1 MSSEQKILL
10 GPPSAHASVT
20 FTRAPEPSKA
30 EARSERSDSH
40 ESQPSQPSR
49 PSPSRLL
56 AVLSHSSSPRG
67 PSGARSSVS
76 STYPGGA
83 QSPVFAYHTHI
94 QQKVPPA
101 EVAWQRGS
109 SLELQLPP
117 PPRSSPARDSELRP
131 ADLKLTVLTSDSRL
145 ETLMFRSDGNFEKQA
160 LEFLMQKKLK
170 ALRLCTRESPT
181 GFWLLVSLV
190 MRARLVLVFAAHHVH
205 RRLCNTRSAQRFIHS
220 RLPPPLPLL
229 IQPYV
234 LFHSVFVFLL
244 CESLV
249 RVWDLMQASNWL
261 DPSSFRC
268 GGAAARGTP
277 GAIMRPLRW
286 MALACPPVTIV
297 TSLVTLRHLWRHHV
311 AKERTFDKS
320 LRWYP
325 SHSHDLAMQV
335 ATMPLIYGV
344 FALDCVIQMLLL
356 LTGSVFRE
364 FKSVDVSK
372 EQLRHLTQERYGT
385 NLELADLYEAWA
397 LYNFGRLCLMR
408 VRRQIRQEIPLL
420 RRSLTMPESEHA
432 KLLIFR
438 DPERFLFRPL
448 EVTTGI
454 GVKIFVYTCAVKS
467 LFALTITFFADAPFH
482 INLSETV
489 PWALQLLPHMDGAAF
504 MTSTI
509 AILSLIAIE
518 HGFHE
523 ILQLQGFAPVLKFL
537 GVKALVTITCLQTLV
552 MGLVMQRGL
561 LRSDEASLCYACLL
575 CFEVLP
581 LALLTAEAWKPRY
594 AGDWYDAD
602 CGWGEGNGHLGRLA
616 GEGDWAESYA
626 VLPGARLSAAV
637 SRASFIR
644 QEDSKGE
651 EIGSSELVR
660 WNSFCELKR
669 VW

>member
-1 MSSEQKILL
+1 M
-10 GPPSAHASVT
+10 AHNGT
-20 FTRAPEPSKA
+20 
-30 EARSERSDSH
+30 
-40 ESQPSQPSR
+40 
-49 PSPSRLL
+49 
-56 AVLSHSSSPRG
+56 AVL
-67 PSGARSSVS
+67 A
-76 STYPGGA
+76 PG
-83 QSPVFAYHTHI
+83 
-94 QQKVPPA
+94 
-101 EVAWQRGS
+101 
-109 SLELQLPP
+109 
-117 PPRSSPARDSELRP
+117 
-131 ADLKLTVLTSDSRL
+131 
-145 ETLMFRSDGNFEKQA
+145 
-160 LEFLMQKKLK
+160 
-170 ALRLCTRESPT
+170 
-181 GFWLLVSLV
+181 V

-249 RVWDLMQASNWL
+249 RVWHLMQASNWL

-268 GGAAARGTP
+268 GVRREE
-277 GAIMRPLRW
+277 GAIFSPLRW

-311 AKERTFDKS
+311 ANERTFDKS

-356 LTGSVFRE
+356 LTGSVFRD
-364 FKSVDVSK
+364 FKGIDVSK
-372 EQLRHLTQERYGT
+372 DQLRHLTQERYGT

-482 INLSETV
+482 INLSEAV

-594 AGDWYDAD
+594 SGDWYDAD

-644 QEDSKGE
+644 QEDSKVE

>member
-1 MSSEQKILL
+1 
-10 GPPSAHASVT
+10 
-20 FTRAPEPSKA
+20 
-30 EARSERSDSH
+30 
-40 ESQPSQPSR
+40 
-49 PSPSRLL
+49 
-56 AVLSHSSSPRG
+56 
-67 PSGARSSVS
+67 
-76 STYPGGA
+76 
-83 QSPVFAYHTHI
+83 
-94 QQKVPPA
+94 
-101 EVAWQRGS
+101 
-109 SLELQLPP
+109 
-117 PPRSSPARDSELRP
+117 
-131 ADLKLTVLTSDSRL
+131 
-145 ETLMFRSDGNFEKQA
+145 
-160 LEFLMQKKLK
+160 
-170 ALRLCTRESPT
+170 
-181 GFWLLVSLV
+181 

-234 LFHSVFVFLL
+234 FFHSVFVFLL

-268 GGAAARGTP
+268 GTRRLEER
-277 GAIMRPLRW
+277 AILSPLRW
-286 MALACPPVTIV
+286 MALACPLVTIV
-297 TSLVTLRHLWRHHV
+297 TSLVTLSHLWRHHV
-311 AKERTFDKS
+311 ANERTFDKS

-364 FKSVDVSK
+364 FKGVSR
-372 EQLRHLTQERYGT
+372 EQLRHLTEERYGT

-420 RRSLTMPESEHA
+420 RRSLSSLPESEQSSVQSR
-432 KLLIFR
+432 LLIFR

-482 INLSETV
+482 INLSKTL

-537 GVKALVTITCLQTLV
+537 GVKALVSITCLQTLV
-552 MGLVMQRGL
+552 MGVVMQRGIM
-561 LRSDEASLCYACLL
+561 RSEEASLCYACLL

-594 AGDWYDAD
+594 VGDWYDAD
-602 CGWGEGNGHLGRLA
+602 CGWGEGSLNHLGRLA

-626 VLPGARLSAAV
+626 VLPGARLSAGT
-637 SRASFIR
+637 RASFIR
-644 QEDSKGE
+644 QEDSKVE